1 VVGVTSAHPSQA
13 GDGDLE
19 SAEGWSHDEGGQL
32 GVEEEEEFEHRVK
45 EKLCEREKEREN
57 VLMALSLKYFV
68 HRFYPRK
75 CCGHSFQLRVQTKP
89 QGAILCR
96 SSVSFITRGDDA
108 INNNH
113 LTLSTCTR
121 SLRLRRYLLG
131 VCVTYHYVET
141 SAGS

>member
-13 GDGDLE
+13 GDGDFE

-32 GVEEEEEFEHRVK
+32 GVEEEEEFEHRVE
-45 EKLCEREKEREN
+45 EKLREKKN
-57 VLMALSLKYFV
+57 VLMSLALKYFV

-75 CCGHSFQLRVQTKP
+75 CCGHSFQFRVQTKP

-108 INNNH
+108 INNNNH
-113 LTLSTCTR
+113 LTLSTCTKT
-121 SLRLRRYLLG
+121 LHLRRYLLE